1 MGVKLP
7 AFINVT
13 PDPSVVLNGLEGGSI
28 SKFTIR
34 RQLENEQKV
43 VIKNQQPPS
52 GSQGA
57 LTQTRGGFLIPDDLS
72 EIQKDNAL
80 NIINELRAKNAF
92 PGDTAASTT
101 ATDSNTSSS

>member
-1 MGVKLP
+1 MKTLVSWDIEKRKE
-7 AFINVT
+7 
-13 PDPSVVLNGLEGGSI
+13 VLAQDI
-28 SKFTIR
+28 SMVRSRIS
-34 RQLENEQKV
+34 ENEQKV
-43 VIKNQQPPS
+43 IIKNQQPPS

-92 PGDTAASTT
+92 PGDTATSTD
-101 ATDSNTSSS
+101 ATDSNTSSD